1 MVEKYNRFFDLYL
14 QVSKDVYNPEKP
26 YDNLKEC
33 IRHCERY
40 REQLIGMVNLIAEM
54 GEFTMEAAEKEID
67 RIFEHF
73 SSVAICHAY
82 VTEGEVM
89 VFVEVG

>member
-1 MVEKYNRFFDLYL
+1 
-14 QVSKDVYNPEKP
+14 
-26 YDNLKEC
+26 
-33 IRHCERY
+33 
-40 REQLIGMVNLIAEM
+40 
-54 GEFTMEAAEKEID
+54 MEAAEKEID